1 MAPLLQTGRDVI
13 AAMIIGEAT
22 TDYTNAL
29 AFIFVGTSC
38 TAHAATQTYL
48 QGATTSKSSQEATY
62 TSRATNVLTFRSVFG
77 TCQANWDWNE
87 WAIKNS
93 SVSSTGT
100 GAMLNRMVEALGV
113 KACTQ
118 SWQITA
124 TATITT

>member
-1 MAPLLQTGRDVI
+1 MAPLLTTGRDVI

-38 TAHAATQTYL
+38 TAHSAAQAYL

-62 TSRATNVLTFRSVFG
+62 PTRAANVLTFRSVFG
-77 TCQANWDWNE
+77 TCQSNFDWNE
-87 WAIKNS
+87 WAVKNS

-100 GAMLNRMVEALGV
+100 GSMLNRMVEALGV

-124 TATITT
+124 TLTLTT